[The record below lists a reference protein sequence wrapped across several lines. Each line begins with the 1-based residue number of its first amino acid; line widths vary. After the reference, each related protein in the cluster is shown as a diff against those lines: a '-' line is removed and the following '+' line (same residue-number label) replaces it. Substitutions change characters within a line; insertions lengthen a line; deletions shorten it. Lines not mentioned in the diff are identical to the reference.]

1 VNDTNL
7 AKLSILDAYIA
18 LLDAVVHCS
27 HVKALSALSKQ
38 LEPITH
44 ELNALMLTMYTEP
57 FKTAL
62 KRTKSKGASVS
73 LVPKRNAPKRAL
85 KRK

>member
-1 VNDTNL
+1 MNETNL

-27 HVKALSALSKQ
+27 HVKALSALSKR
-38 LEPITH
+38 LEPISE
-44 ELNALMLTMYTEP
+44 ELNALMLSMYDEP

-62 KRTKSKGASVS
+62 KRTNSKGAGV
-73 LVPKRNAPKRAL
+73 RMAPKRDSVKQAL